1 MLKMLDSEI
10 VSIEALD
17 STKDLN
23 THTTAINLDKQNIH
37 NTGGL
42 SFKVDLAEGPRWI
55 LTKNI
60 DLQDGRSI
68 RHNKEN

>member
-23 THTTAINLDKQNIH
+23 TQTTAINLDKQNIH

-42 SFKVDLAEGPRWI
+42 DFKVD
-55 LTKNI
+55 
-60 DLQDGRSI
+60 
-68 RHNKEN
+68 